1 MILVGSQRAGASNLA
16 NHLMNDRDND
26 HVILFEVRGFIARDL
41 HGALAEAHAISK
53 GTKCEQ
59 FLFSL
64 SVNPPKDEMVT
75 EQELEDA
82 IERAEAKLG
91 LTDQPR
97 AIVFHE
103 KEGRRHAHVVW
114 SRIDAKSM
122 TAINMAH
129 FKARLTSLSREL
141 YLEHGW
147 DLPNG
152 LRRDGGRS
160 PLNFTLAEWQQAKR
174 LRLDP
179 REIKQSFQEAW
190 KQSDGLK
197 GFQNA
202 LEERGY
208 FLAKGDRRG
217 FIALSIDGEVFSV
230 PRMLGE
236 KTKEVKAK
244 LGNPEQLTSVE
255 QARSLITTKIT
266 DKLGSYRDQIDQS
279 HSKAM
284 RPLQEEKLAMRDKQ
298 RKDRRALKAKQA
310 RRQQQEA
317 AQRAKAIRTG
327 LVGLWDLVTGRRK
340 AIFKQ
345 HKQEAWQS
353 AKRDQQERDA
363 LVRDHLTERQKLHE
377 RILSLRKRHAHDRR
391 VLAREISQTI
401 KAQQRDG
408 QVYRLHMEREH
419 QQQTRDK
426 PDRGLS
432 LRL

>member
-26 HVILFEVRGFIARDL
+26 HVTLFEVRGFIAHDL
-41 HGALAEAHAISK
+41 HGALTEAHAVSK

-64 SVNPPKDEMVT
+64 SVNPPKDETVT
-75 EQELEDA
+75 EQELEEA
-82 IERAEAKLG
+82 IERAEQKLG

-114 SRIDAKSM
+114 SRINAKSM

-129 FKARLTSLSREL
+129 FKSRLTNLSREL

-152 LRRDGGRS
+152 LRHDGGRS

-174 LRLDP
+174 LKLDP

-217 FIALSIDGEVFSV
+217 FVAVNIDGEVFSV
-230 PRMLGE
+230 PKMLSV

-244 LGNPEQLTSVE
+244 LGDPEPLQSVE
-255 QARSLITTKIT
+255 QIRSTITTKIT
-266 DKLGSYRDQIDQS
+266 DKLSSYREQIDQS

-284 RPLQEEKLAMRDKQ
+284 SPLLDEKLALRDMQ
-298 RKDRRALKAKQA
+298 RRERKALKSKQIK
-310 RRQQQEA
+310 RQKQEA

-327 LVGLWDLVTGRRK
+327 LVGLWDRVTGRRK
-340 AIFKQ
+340 AILKQ
-345 HKQEAWQS
+345 HEQEAWQS

-363 LVRDHLTERQKLHE
+363 LVQDHLAGRQKLQE

-391 VLAREISQTI
+391 VVAREISHAI
-401 KAQQRDG
+401 KAQQRDDWA
-408 QVYRLHMEREH
+408 YRLRMEQEIEQSRK
-419 QQQTRDK
+419 RK
-426 PDRGLS
+426 DRGPSLS
-432 LRL
+432 L

>member
-26 HVILFEVRGFIARDL
+26 HVTLFEVRGFVARDL

-64 SVNPPKDEMVT
+64 SVNPPKYETVT

-82 IERAEAKLG
+82 IERAEQKLG

-103 KEGRRHAHVVW
+103 KDGRRHAHAVW
-114 SRIDAKSM
+114 SRIDARSM

-129 FKARLTSLSREL
+129 FKTRLTILSREL

-174 LRLDP
+174 LKLDP

-217 FIALSIDGEVFSV
+217 FIALNVDGEVFSV
-230 PRMLGE
+230 PRMLNI

-244 LGNPEQLTSVE
+244 LGAPEELTSVDE
-255 QARSLITTKIT
+255 KRELIQSRVS
-266 DKLGSYRDQIDQS
+266 DKLHGFIDDVDRKHVEDFQPLKRQRAVMT
-279 HSKAM
+279 KAQ
-284 RPLQEEKLAMRDKQ
+284 REERAKLKAGQKQ
-298 RKDRRALKAKQA
+298 RA
-310 RRQQQEA
+310 QQEA
-317 AQRAKAIRTG
+317 QDRSGRLSTG
-327 LVGLWDLVTGRRK
+327 LRGLWEKVSGQLAKVRK
-340 AIFKQ
+340 Q
-345 HKQEAWQS
+345 NEREAWES
-353 AKRDQQERDA
+353 AKRDQKQRDD
-363 LVRDHLTERQKLHE
+363 LVKAHLKERQGLQAEIDKL
-377 RILSLRKRHAHDRR
+377 RRKHAQDRR
-391 VLAREISQTI
+391 LLAREIGQSVRVAEQTGR
-401 KAQQRDG
+401 K
-408 QVYRLHMEREH
+408 QVIERQH
-419 QQQTRDK
+419 DLNRR
-426 PDRGLS
+426 RGLS
-432 LRL
+432 LG